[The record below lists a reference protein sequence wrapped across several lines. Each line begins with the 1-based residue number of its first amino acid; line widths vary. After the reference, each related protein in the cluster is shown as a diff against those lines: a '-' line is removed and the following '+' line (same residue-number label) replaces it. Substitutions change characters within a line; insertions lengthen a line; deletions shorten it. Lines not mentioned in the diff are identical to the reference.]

1 MARDVTIEE
10 EVRQRVSYKSPY
22 ERWKGRKM
30 ALDTEA
36 HSWFMGILEI
46 MGEEKALK
54 YARRLAAQG
63 LVRRRG
69 HTLMS
74 QLLIVGE
81 YSIQVEAYLHTLIK
95 LKQKGAPLNYVISD
109 PLILRPPSAI
119 ALAKKAPHPHAAALF
134 LDYMLSPEGG
144 QKIFAAQSRWPANL
158 KTPTKFKL
166 KGVNIWAPALDEW
179 LPKQAE
185 VLEKFDKIF
194 GAKAR

>member
-36 HSWFMGILEI
+36 HSWFMGILGI

-95 LKQKGAPLNYVISD
+95 LKQKGAPLNYVITD

-134 LDYMLSPEGG
+134 LEYMLSPEGG